1 MVLMIGKE
9 SGGKN
14 IQKSDTTGYYSKRV
28 FADFRYLVLSNLST
42 GWVTWRYLLYTASF
56 DNLKI
61 LVIDKSY
68 AQHYCQLY

>member
-42 GWVTWRYLLYTASF
+42 GWVT
-56 DNLKI
+56 
-61 LVIDKSY
+61 
-68 AQHYCQLY
+68 